1 MRKIN
6 RFIYSLIIASIFL
19 TSGSVSSPS
28 YAQGQ
33 LSPEEAQGHIGENQT
48 VCGMVASTNFAAS
61 SKGQPTFLN
70 LNRPYPN
77 HIFTVVI
84 WGQNRP
90 RFKNPPEEFF
100 DGKRICVTGEITT
113 YRGKPQIEVQA
124 PSQIRMGD

>member
-6 RFIYSLIIASIFL
+6 RFIFSLIIASILF
-19 TSGSVSSPS
+19 TSGSMPSPS
-28 YAQGQ
+28 YAQGR
-33 LSPEEAQGHIGENQT
+33 LSPEEAQDHIGESQT

-70 LNRPYPN
+70 LNRSYPN

-84 WGQNRP
+84 WGRDRP

-100 DGKRICVTGEITT
+100 DKKRICVTGEITT
-113 YRGKPQIEVQA
+113 YRGKPQIEVED